1 VSTVQCHKVCLDIY
15 IIEQKNIIGNYDF
28 LLSSCALNAK
38 FTLIFMFVL
47 SILAT
52 FTTNSSNLRR
62 NILAYVLSSSSIV
75 NANVIA
81 NPSLISKASL
91 ALRMALQDLLRGCD

>member
-1 VSTVQCHKVCLDIY
+1 VSTVQCPKVCLDIH
-15 IIEQKNIIGNYDF
+15 IIEQKNIMGNYDF
-28 LLSSCALNAK
+28 LLGSCALNAK
-38 FTLIFMFVL
+38 FTPIFVFVL

-52 FTTNSSNLRR
+52 FTANSSDLER
-62 NILAYVLSSSSIV
+62 NILAHVLSSSSVV